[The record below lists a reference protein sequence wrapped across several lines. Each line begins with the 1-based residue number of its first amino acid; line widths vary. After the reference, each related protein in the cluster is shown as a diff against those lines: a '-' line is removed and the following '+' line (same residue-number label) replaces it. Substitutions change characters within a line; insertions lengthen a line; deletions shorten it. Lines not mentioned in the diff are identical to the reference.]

1 MTDQIKY
8 EDVDALDKS
17 QLSAILGDKVKPG
30 MSVAKMRAMVKSAI
44 VAAEIEE
51 DSGEDLPEQAEELPT
66 PAVAQSGDTI
76 TISKSEMDGILA
88 RIRSL
93 EATASL
99 GDKAKIKEQ
108 RMNEKMASCR
118 VSDHYRDV
126 LTEYRLFREAEFT
139 KRPQPQLV
147 ARDRR
152 SEMIACGVSDKGQL
166 AVSGSRLVP
175 CAPNGGRYWL
185 RNRNWHEN
193 PKSGEKRKVI
203 PFNRHLYTKVTIKGG
218 HERNTDYIL
227 CDVHGN
233 EVQPF
238 AASLP
243 MENFDKGI
251 PWKPRRARKADSD
264 ETNEILNRLIKLQ
277 MSQLKEGG
285 HADG

>member
-1 MTDQIKY
+1 MTNQIKY

-17 QLSAILGDKVKPG
+17 QLEAILGDKVKPG
-30 MSVAKMRAMVKSAI
+30 MSTAKMRAMVKGAI

-51 DSGEDLPEQAEELPT
+51 DSGEDLPEQADELPA
-66 PAVAQSGDTI
+66 PVVQHGDTV
-76 TISKSEMDGILA
+76 TISKAELDGILA

-93 EATASL
+93 ESTASMS
-99 GDKAKIKEQ
+99 DKAKLKEQ

-126 LTEYRLFREAEFT
+126 LTEYRMFRDSEFT
-139 KRPQPQLV
+139 KRAQPQLV
-147 ARDRR
+147 ARNRR
-152 SEMIACGVSDKGQL
+152 SEMIACGISDKGQL

-227 CDVHGN
+227 CDVYGN

-238 AASLP
+238 AQSLP
-243 MENFDKGI
+243 MENYDKGI
-251 PWKPRRARKADSD
+251 PWRPRRARKADAD

-277 MSQLKEGG
+277 MSQLQKEGDR
-285 HADG
+285 ADG